1 MSCGCNKGK
10 DNNGN
15 KVRIFRD
22 ISSGKTDVKK
32 LYTMIQGFALAYA
45 SRGLSKEKAPKEIKQ
60 LRVLSCFGNES
71 SGGELPPCQ
80 HLKPSSTEGK
90 FYCGGCGCGDKK
102 ATWLNGTAEEYS
114 KLDFPF
120 LSCPLAM
127 PGFSNYK
134 QSNPD
139 EANEPITRKFYIENM
154 DFTDVQEVEVTQHEF
169 DPASLGLS
177 KQVTQD
183 ELKNIFKKKSD

>member
-1 MSCGCNKGK
+1 MGCGCNKGK
-10 DNNGN
+10 DNEGN
-15 KVRIFRD
+15 KVKIFRD

-45 SRGLSKEKAPKEIKQ
+45 SKGLSKEKAPKEIKQ
-60 LRVLSCFGNES
+60 LRVLSCFGNAS

-80 HLKPSSTEGK
+80 YLNPSSTEGK

-102 ATWLNGTAEEYS
+102 ATWLNGTASEYS
-114 KLDFPF
+114 KLDFPY
-120 LSCPLAM
+120 LMCPLNM

-139 EANEPITRKFYIENM
+139 EANEPITRKYYIENM
-154 DFTDVQEVEVTQHEF
+154 EFTDIQKIEVTEHNFVPKADTLNVSQE
-169 DPASLGLS
+169 DLT
-177 KQVTQD
+177 K
-183 ELKNIFKKKSD
+183 IFNKP